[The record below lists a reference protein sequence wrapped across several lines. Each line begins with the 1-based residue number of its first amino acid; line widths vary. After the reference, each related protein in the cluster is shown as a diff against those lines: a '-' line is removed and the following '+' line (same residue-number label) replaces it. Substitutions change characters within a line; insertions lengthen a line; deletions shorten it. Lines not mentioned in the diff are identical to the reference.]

1 MKMQYGEAGLGGF
14 KSMLA
19 SRTIWGALVAGGGTL
34 LNLFGY
40 TLEPTDQV
48 ILVNTMGEMM
58 TIGGSLVAIWGRV
71 AATKQ
76 IG

>member
-19 SRTIWGALVAGGGTL
+19 SKTIWGALVAGGGTL

-40 TLEPTDQV
+40 TIGEADQM
-48 ILVNTMGEMM
+48 ILTNAIGEMM
-58 TIGGSLVAIWGRV
+58 TIGGSAVAIWGRV